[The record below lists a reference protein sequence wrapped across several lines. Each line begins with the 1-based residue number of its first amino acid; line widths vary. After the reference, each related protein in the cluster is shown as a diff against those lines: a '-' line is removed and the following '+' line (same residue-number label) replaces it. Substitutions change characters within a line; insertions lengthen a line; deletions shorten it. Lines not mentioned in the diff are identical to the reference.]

1 MPIAIYC
8 PGCNARLQAPDSA
21 VGKTVKCP
29 KCQAAMIIPASE
41 PEFETVDDDNPTSTR
56 KSDKGPRTPATDED
70 VEPPRRK
77 RRTETDFDEDEAPRR
92 RRREADDDDDETPRR
107 RRPRDEE
114 EDEDDEEARPTRQ
127 SMPGIVKAAGIIW
140 IVYGTI
146 GTLNTAIS
154 LVLAAGQNAN
164 GQNGPGAN
172 PGSPFCGLAIAFAFA
187 YCGFQTVTGKAKD
200 TLGNSIGSLLLG
212 GLQLLVG
219 IVLIVLSGGGIGD
232 KLQIDKDMAGII
244 GALVCL
250 MGIMLVSAG
259 VMGLIGRQGYK
270 DWYKSNRGSGRRR
283 SRRRRDDDD

>member
-1 MPIAIYC
+1 MIV
-8 PGCNARLQAPDSA
+8 PD
-21 VGKTVKCP
+21 P
-29 KCQAAMIIPASE
+29 E
-41 PEFETVDDDNPTSTR
+41 PEFETVDDDNPASTR
-56 KSDKGPRTPATDED
+56 KSGERPRTPARDD
-70 VEPPRRK
+70 DDEPPRRK
-77 RRTETDFDEDEAPRR
+77 RRSETDFDEEDDEAPRR
-92 RRREADDDDDETPRR
+92 RRREADDDDDERPRR

-114 EDEDDEEARPTRQ
+114 EDEDDEDAVPARQT
-127 SMPGIVKAAGIIW
+127 MPGIVKAAGIIW
-140 IVYGTI
+140 MVYGTI
-146 GTLNTAIS
+146 GTLNTVLS
-154 LVLAAGQNAN
+154 FVLAAGQNAN

-219 IVLIVLSGGGIGD
+219 IVLIVLSGGGIAD

-259 VMGLIGRQGYK
+259 VMGLIGRQAYK
-270 DWYKSNRGSGRRR
+270 DWYRRNRQGSGRRR